1 VLDVAVVEAK
11 DAVINLA
18 AEFFPHV
25 LPSVPDRVTRGER
38 ILFKEMADKLVL
50 PKGSSDV
57 FFRALNLQ
65 DAGPE
70 VHGRWKKIRH

>member
-18 AEFFPHV
+18 AEFFLHV
-25 LPSVPDRVTRGER
+25 LPSVPDGVTRGER
-38 ILFKEMADKLVL
+38 ILFKEMTEKLVL

-57 FFRALNLQ
+57 FFHALNLQ
-65 DAGPE
+65 YAGPE
-70 VHGRWKKIRH
+70 VHSRWKKIRH